1 MPPLRLYKYQSFST
15 QSLLSLKKQIIY
27 FGSPAAFNDP
37 YDCALTP
44 NIVEPSDEEVQ
55 RVRGEY
61 LNRTDLPPQVR
72 SWFETRSQSHLK
84 EIFLRAARSS
94 YDQLATEF
102 LQKRGVSCFSE
113 RNDDLL
119 MWSHYGGRYRGF
131 CLEFDTFSEPFQ
143 RIQQVRYVHTLP
155 PLTITQIL
163 VDKSFNP
170 LPHLFCTKSK
180 AWEYEHE
187 WRGIH
192 AEAGTEFGYPSSAL
206 TGIFFGPDIDQQT
219 LEIIC
224 LVVSGQNDSVKFWK
238 GQRSS
243 TEFRVLFE
251 PFTYTS
257 HLEAKRLGLLK

>member
-1 MPPLRLYKYQSFST
+1 
-15 QSLLSLKKQIIY
+15 
-27 FGSPAAFNDP
+27 
-37 YDCALTP
+37 
-44 NIVEPSDEEVQ
+44 
-55 RVRGEY
+55 
-61 LNRTDLPPQVR
+61 
-72 SWFETRSQSHLK
+72 
-84 EIFLRAARSS
+84 
-94 YDQLATEF
+94 
-102 LQKRGVSCFSE
+102 
-113 RNDDLL
+113 